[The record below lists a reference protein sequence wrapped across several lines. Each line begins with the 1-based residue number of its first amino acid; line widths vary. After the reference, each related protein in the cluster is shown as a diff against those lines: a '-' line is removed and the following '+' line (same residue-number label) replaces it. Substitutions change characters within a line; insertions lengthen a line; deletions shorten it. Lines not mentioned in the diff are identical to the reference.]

1 MKKIILFILSVFI
14 LIGFGFSSSS
24 TSVSASQ
31 ESISNKIIRFHVI
44 ANSDTDADQALKLKV
59 RDGILSYLSL
69 KLKDSKSIEE
79 SKTIL
84 KNNDAAV
91 LKIAKQIIKE
101 NGYSYK
107 VISDLSREN
116 FPVKSYGPITLPQGN
131 YQAYRI
137 IIGSGKGRNWWCVMF
152 PPLCFVDIT
161 KSQVAISKTQ
171 ADMKKVLTD
180 DEYSLVDNTVPSTEK
195 EKDTYVIKFKVVE
208 LFDEIFKLF

>member
-14 LIGFGFSSSS
+14 LIGFAFSSSW

-44 ANSDTDADQALKLKV
+44 ANSDTDTDQAVKLKV
-59 RDGILSYLSL
+59 RDGILSHLSL
-69 KLKDSKSIEE
+69 KLKDSKSVEE

-84 KNNDAAV
+84 KNNDAVV
-91 LKIAKQIIKE
+91 LNIAKQIIKE

-137 IIGSGKGRNWWCVMF
+137 IIGSGKGHNWWCVMF

-161 KSQVAISKTQ
+161 KSQVAINKTQ
-171 ADMKKVLTD
+171 ADMKKVLTN
-180 DEYSLVDNTVPSTEK
+180 DEYSLVDNTIPSTEK
-195 EKDTYVIKFKVVE
+195 EKDNYVIKFKVVE